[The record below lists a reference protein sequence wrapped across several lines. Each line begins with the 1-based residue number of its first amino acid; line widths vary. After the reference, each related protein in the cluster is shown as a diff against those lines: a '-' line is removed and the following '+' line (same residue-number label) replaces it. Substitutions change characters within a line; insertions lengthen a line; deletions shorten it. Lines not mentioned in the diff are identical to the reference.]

1 MFLDEIFELSKK
13 QQEIQNKEEKVL
25 KQFEREKNKAKQRD
39 ERMQV
44 SITPID
50 HACKNLVESG

>member
-44 SITPID
+44 SRLITPV
-50 HACKNLVESG
+50 KTL